1 MSRFAEILGK
11 MIDGS
16 KLFTRAEW
24 AEIVNVKEAEIER
37 WLADQTLPSPSV
49 LKMVVSLIM
58 EMDGQKELRQEWKKF
73 SEEPFWDVS
82 ALWKVD
88 MGSTFGNYLMLP
100 LIDGFTRILRTVAPE
115 EQERILYAASAEVHK
130 LYAHAKA

>member
-1 MSRFAEILGK
+1 MSRFSEILGK

-24 AEIVNVKEAEIER
+24 GEIINESEADIER
-37 WLADQTLPSPSV
+37 WLRDEGIPNPSV
-49 LKMVVSLIM
+49 LKMIVSLSM
-58 EMDGQKELRQEWKKF
+58 ERDGQDELRIEWKKF

-82 ALWKVD
+82 PLWRVS
-88 MGSTFGNYLMLP
+88 MGSTFGKYLVLP
-100 LIDGFTRILRTVAPE
+100 LLEGFTRILQTVSPE

-130 LYAHAKA
+130 LYAKA